1 MAKETSKGHKKHADI
16 KRPSLGVYGR
26 HELGLIGAPCG
37 VIKKIVEHVADAL
50 KDQVSI
56 TYLDADHQE
65 GMRPP
70 YSRATDHI
78 SHDSIEYASQH
89 NDFDRKL
96 AFTSSDLLLIN
107 GNHFLAGS
115 QIVFCT
121 EKKRDSLLR
130 KLDRLTDVK
139 MIILDHGIEKP
150 HDFLTAHID
159 SLDEVQIYKIDQLTE
174 ISNWILTHHQA
185 HQPTVKGLVLAGGKS
200 QRMGQPK
207 ELLDYHGLKQVD
219 YAAQILEE
227 AGMTPHISCR
237 DKDQARAYNDYNC
250 IVDSYTGLGPNGAIL
265 SAFREDPDSAW
276 CVIAC
281 DQPLL
286 QSAHLTH
293 LLSQREMSKMATC
306 YHNPETG
313 WPEPLITIWEPRAYQ
328 RLLSFLGLGYSCPRK
343 VLINSDTH
351 VVQVED
357 TSFMKNANTPEERK
371 QILADLK

>member
-1 MAKETSKGHKKHADI
+1 VAKETLKGHKKHADI

-26 HELGLIGAPCG
+26 QELGLIGAPCG
-37 VIKKIVEHVADAL
+37 VIKSVVEKVADTLQGKLA
-50 KDQVSI
+50 I

-65 GMRPP
+65 GNLPT

-78 SHDSIEYASQH
+78 SHDSIEFASQH

-96 AFTSSDLLLIN
+96 SFTSSDLLLIN
-107 GNHFLAGS
+107 GNHFLADK

-121 EKKRDSLLR
+121 EKKKDSLQR
-130 KLDRLTDVK
+130 KLDRLTDIR
-139 MIILDHGIEKP
+139 MIILDHDIHEP
-150 HDFLTAHID
+150 HDFLAGHIKGLSKD
-159 SLDEVQIYKIDQLTE
+159 HIYKLDQLDE
-174 ISNWILTHHQA
+174 ISDWILEHHQA
-185 HQPTVKGLVLAGGKS
+185 SQPRVKGLVLAGGKS

-207 ELLDYHGLKQVD
+207 ELLDYHGISQVD
-219 YAAQILEE
+219 YAISILRE
-227 AGMTPHISCR
+227 AGITPHVSCR
-237 DKDQARAYNDYNC
+237 DKEQTRAYKDFDC
-250 IVDSYTGLGPNGAIL
+250 VVDTFDGLGPNGAIL

-286 QSAHLTH
+286 KSSHLSH
-293 LLSQREMSKMATC
+293 LLTERNTSKLATC

-343 VLINSDTH
+343 VLINSDAH
-351 VVQVED
+351 VVKVAD
-357 TSFMKNANTPEERK
+357 TSFMKNANICITRE
-371 QILADLK
+371 I